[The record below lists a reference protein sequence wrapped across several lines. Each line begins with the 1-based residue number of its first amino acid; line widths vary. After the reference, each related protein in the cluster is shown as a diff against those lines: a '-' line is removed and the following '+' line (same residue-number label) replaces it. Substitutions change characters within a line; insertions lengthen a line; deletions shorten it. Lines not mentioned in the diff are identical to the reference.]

1 MGVWPHGRSFTCD
14 VSSSRRNS
22 SSKAAAPSSSPLV
35 KRIYF
40 YFCEFTRA
48 RRYFNVAWARALDN
62 LYAAAAVSTRKSE
75 KFSLSTLCFERKY
88 RFLGVCVWRRCLLLR
103 TTTAKAAA
111 TPTAA
116 AAARVVA
123 LTLFQLFLS
132 FIYVDIHVL
141 SSPFF
146 VRYLLLRQNFS
157 LLLRLWWW

>member
-1 MGVWPHGRSFTCD
+1 
-14 VSSSRRNS
+14 
-22 SSKAAAPSSSPLV
+22 
-35 KRIYF
+35 
-40 YFCEFTRA
+40 
-48 RRYFNVAWARALDN
+48 
-62 LYAAAAVSTRKSE
+62 
-75 KFSLSTLCFERKY
+75 
-88 RFLGVCVWRRCLLLR
+88 VWRRCLLLR

-111 TPTAA
+111 ATTAA
-116 AAARVVA
+116 AAAAAAAAATRVVA

>member
-62 LYAAAAVSTRKSE
+62 LYAAVSTRKSE

-111 TPTAA
+111 AA
-116 AAARVVA
+116 AARVVAARVVA
-123 LTLFQLFLS
+123 LTLFQLFL
-132 FIYVDIHVL
+132 DIHVL
-141 SSPFF
+141 S
-146 VRYLLLRQNFS
+146 
-157 LLLRLWWW
+157 